1 MSIYM
6 LKKLLKGNKL
16 IMKKHNETKILSI
29 NFTEV
34 KIFYFWLPRE
44 QQLKVIMILSGVN
57 EA

>member
-6 LKKLLKGNKL
+6 LKKLLKGNKW
-16 IMKKHNETKILSI
+16 IMKKHNQTKILSI

-34 KIFYFWLPRE
+34 KIVYFWPPRE